1 LPTGA
6 CSCNLPIRFST
17 EEFFR
22 YFMIHRVVQ
31 AALRQRFLV
40 LMLTAFMVAAGVV
53 SFQRMPVDA
62 YPDLSPPLVSI
73 VTQWPGHAAEEVERL
88 VSLPIEI
95 EMNGAPH
102 LEVMRS
108 ISLYGLSEVRLTF
121 EEDTDNYFARQIV
134 FERLS
139 EVELP
144 SGVSPEMEPLFS
156 PSGLVYRYV
165 LESPDRS
172 PQELKTIQDWVLN
185 RAYRSVPGVADDSG
199 FGGTVMQYQ
208 VLLDPARLYGYHLT
222 VPQVV
227 QALTANNSNAGGGF
241 YAQGGQFYYVRGL
254 GLVRTT
260 EDISNIVLASHN
272 GAPVRVADVGQVEI
286 GHAPR
291 LGQFGFMDKDD
302 AVEGVILMR
311 RDEQTQN
318 VLKLVQK
325 KTEELNRTVLPKD
338 VKIRPFYDRS
348 DLVRLTTDTVETNLL
363 RGMILVLIVLM
374 FFLVSVRAA
383 VITAL
388 TIPLALA
395 FAFIV
400 LHAHDVSANL
410 LSIGAIDFGI
420 IIDGTV
426 VMMENIYRELGLRH
440 GQNYNLREVIAT
452 AARDVDRPIFYSVAV
467 IIAGYL
473 PIYALSGPSGKLFHP
488 MADTMSFAL
497 LGALILTLTLVPVLA
512 SYWFKSGVKEKVN
525 RPFEWIR
532 SFYARQLERCLDHPK
547 MTVLVAA
554 GIFGSV
560 LLLVPLIG
568 GEFMPHLDEG
578 ALWVRATMPYT
589 ISFEEASKIAPQ
601 VRKIL
606 MSYPQVTVVGSE
618 LGRPDDGTDPT
629 GFFNCEYYVGL
640 KPYADKAWQ
649 SGPIHS
655 KEDLI
660 DDVRKKLQAY
670 PGIIFNYTQPA
681 QDAVDEALTGLKS
694 SLAVKIYGPDLNVLE
709 EKALAIKKTL
719 EKVPGFRDLTLVREL
734 GQPSLLVDV
743 DRAKIARYGINVADV
758 EAVVEA
764 AVGGQAATQV
774 IQGEKLFD
782 LVVRMQP
789 QFRSSADAI
798 GNLLVGTPDGQ
809 QIPLKQLADIREG
822 NGASFIYRE
831 GNSRYIGIQYSIG
844 GRDLERAVKEGQK
857 AVEAAV
863 PLPQGYRME
872 WGGEYSEFLAARRQL
887 NVIGP
892 LTILLIFM
900 ILFALYGNFK
910 FPVGI
915 ALGVVMTEPVGAFIA
930 LKLTHTPFSV
940 SSVLGLLALM
950 GVSVETAVI
959 LVSYINKLRLEG
971 RSIRQATQE
980 AALLRLRP
988 IMMTALVACLGLL
1001 PAAFSTG
1008 IGSDTQKPFAIV
1020 IVAGVISRLF
1030 LGFFVDPAIYTLVAR
1045 EGDVLQV

>member
-1 LPTGA
+1 
-6 CSCNLPIRFST
+6 
-17 EEFFR
+17 
-22 YFMIHRVVQ
+22 MIHRIVQ

-40 LMLTAFMVAAGVV
+40 LMLTLFMVAAGVV

-62 YPDLSPPLVSI
+62 YPDLSPPMVELI
-73 VTQWPGHAAEEVERL
+73 TQWPGHAAEEVERL
-88 VSLPIEI
+88 VTLPIELEI
-95 EMNGAPH
+95 NGTPD

-108 ISLYGLSEVRLTF
+108 ISLYGLSDVRLTF
-121 EEDTDNYFARQIV
+121 KEDTDNYFARQVV
-134 FERLS
+134 FERLAN
-139 EVELP
+139 VELP
-144 SGVSPEMEPLFS
+144 SGVTPSMAPLFS

-165 LESPDRS
+165 IESPDRT
-172 PQELKTIQDWVLN
+172 PQELKTIQDWVLT

-199 FGGTVMQYQ
+199 FGGTTMQYQ
-208 VLLDPARLYGYHLT
+208 VLLDPSRLYGFHLT
-222 VPQVV
+222 VPQVM
-227 QALTANNSNAGGGF
+227 QSLSANNSNAGGGF
-241 YAQGGQFYYVRGL
+241 YSQGGQFYYVRGL
-254 GLVRTT
+254 GLVRDTQ
-260 EDISNIVLASHN
+260 DISHIVVASHN
-272 GAPVRVADVGQVEI
+272 GAPVRISDVGNVVI

-291 LGQFGFMDKDD
+291 LGEFGFMKNDD

-311 RDEQTQN
+311 RGEQTQN
-318 VLKLVQK
+318 VLKRVEA
-325 KTEELNRTVLPKD
+325 KTNELNTQILPKD
-338 VKIRPFYDRS
+338 VKVRPFYDRS
-348 DLVRLTTDTVETNLL
+348 DLVRLTTDTVEANLL

-383 VITAL
+383 IITAL

-440 GQNYNLREVIAT
+440 GQEYELREVIAA

-512 SYWFKSGVKEKVN
+512 SYWFKGGVREKVN
-525 RPFEWIR
+525 RPFEWVRGI
-532 SFYARQLERCLDHPK
+532 YARHLNRCLDHPK
-547 MTVLVAA
+547 LTLLAA
-554 GIFGSV
+554 GVIFGAT
-560 LLLVPLIG
+560 LLLIPSIG

-589 ISFEEASKIAPQ
+589 ISFNEAGKIAPQ
-601 VRKIL
+601 IRAIL

-629 GFFNCEYYVGL
+629 GFFNCEFYVGL
-640 KPYADKAWQ
+640 KPYDDAAWQ
-649 SGPIHS
+649 KSPFHT
-655 KEDLI
+655 KAALTEDI
-660 DDVRKKLQAY
+660 QKRLQAF

-681 QDAVDEALTGLKS
+681 EDAVDEALTGLKS
-694 SLAVKIYGPDLNVLE
+694 SLAVKIYGEDLNVLQDR
-709 EKALAIKKTL
+709 ALKIKNVL
-719 EKVPGFRDLTLVREL
+719 SKVPGFTELTVVREL

-774 IQGEKLFD
+774 IQGEKVFD
-782 LVVRMQP
+782 LVVRMEP
-789 QFRSSADAI
+789 QFRSSASTVGD
-798 GNLLVGTPDGQ
+798 LLVGTPDGQ

-831 GNSRYIGIQYSIG
+831 NNSRYIGIQYSIE
-844 GRDLERAVKEGQK
+844 GRDLESAVKAGQK
-857 AVEAAV
+857 AVKAAV
-863 PLPQGYRME
+863 PLPAGYTLK
-872 WGGEYSEFLAARRQL
+872 WGGEYSEFLAAKKQL

-892 LTILLIFM
+892 LTLVLIFM

-915 ALGVVMTEPVGAFIA
+915 ALGVVITEPVGALIA
-930 LKLTHTPFSV
+930 LKLTGTPFSV

-959 LVSYINKLRLEG
+959 LVSYINKLRLEEG
-971 RSIRQATQE
+971 MTIRKATYE

-1001 PAAFSTG
+1001 PAALSTG

-1020 IVAGVISRLF
+1020 IVSGVISRLL
-1030 LGFFVDPAIYTLVAR
+1030 LGFFVDPVIYTLVAHD
-1045 EGDVLQV
+1045 GDVLQV